1 VIETNQSLIK
11 TVTTTGVSK
20 CQVNNLIATEH
31 VKVESEPLST
41 SEPSKTSFTMQPSD
55 TAPTPSLTIT
65 PDEPK
70 TIMEI
75 RFETKDVSKVII
87 ELKKAD
93 DTSPIVL
100 EPHLQPDVSSI

>member
-1 VIETNQSLIK
+1 
-11 TVTTTGVSK
+11 
-20 CQVNNLIATEH
+20 
-31 VKVESEPLST
+31 
-41 SEPSKTSFTMQPSD
+41 
-55 TAPTPSLTIT
+55 
-65 PDEPK
+65 
-70 TIMEI
+70 MEI